1 MEMADWLP
9 SSQWRCGGGKPG
21 LLKVETH
28 KVQACQDNE
37 VTADEEQS
45 DDEEQEIRTRSGT
58 ARKSYFL
65 VVDSKPRPLGNHT
78 SDPLGT
84 CKTCATRHSRG
95 GVLLGPVKHPVQ
107 IDNAGARSV
116 ALGQSL
122 PEVARVGYQF
132 GRPNP

>member
-1 MEMADWLP
+1 M
-9 SSQWRCGGGKPG
+9 RGKPG

-58 ARKSYFL
+58 ARKSYFFGFRFQAQT
-65 VVDSKPRPLGNHT
+65 VGEPHSGSP
-78 SDPLGT
+78 GT

-107 IDNAGARSV
+107 IDKAGARSV